1 MTFPQQLSVLW
12 HLCQKLRQHRACSR
26 TLSKLVCI
34 VLACQY
40 DMPLCVNWIML
51 NENQSAVARGCTA
64 RAPVRHSKRLK
75 EPFTFSMKDP
85 LNSHICRVDAEG
97 SELPDVSP

>member
-1 MTFPQQLSVLW
+1 
-12 HLCQKLRQHRACSR
+12 
-26 TLSKLVCI
+26 
-34 VLACQY
+34 
-40 DMPLCVNWIML
+40 ML